1 VSATLAV
8 VGAGAKAVA
17 VAAKAAELRD
27 MGVDVPDVVAVER
40 TAVAANWQ
48 ASGGWTDGQHRLGT
62 SPEKDVGFPY
72 RSSLVPRRN
81 AELDER
87 MTRHSWQAYLIATGQ
102 FAEWVDR
109 GRPAPTHRR
118 WSQYLRWVADN
129 VGTTVIPCEV
139 GRISVDGER
148 WALHTPER
156 IVHADAVMITGPGQA
171 ERSIL
176 PGNPRVLSIA
186 QFWQHAAQQK
196 LIAAERVAVIGGG
209 ETAASMLN
217 ELFRH
222 RVSTITVISPQVT
235 LFTRGESFFENALF
249 SDPTDWSSLT
259 LAERRDALAR
269 TDRGVFSARVQ
280 DALLADDRI
289 RHLRGRVADAVAL
302 EDRIRL
308 TLSTNR
314 GSECLETVHG
324 FDLVID
330 GSGADALWFVPLLS
344 QDARDLIELGL
355 GGPLTGDALS
365 EFIGHDL
372 AVTNVARPP
381 FPPPTSP
388 QRSQRYRPGRRK
400 SRLIHAPRCNRLR
413 QGPNHRAR
421 PGYRLVSAGLAVLG
435 FACFA
440 LLSVFTST
448 TDSGLLDGA
457 LERGCV
463 YSILAW
469 QAFTGVVLLAR
480 PARAG

>member
-17 VAAKAAELRD
+17 AAAKATELRE
-27 MGVDVPDVVAVER
+27 MGLDVPDIVAVER
-40 TAVAANWQ
+40 IAVAANWQ
-48 ASGGWTDGQHRLGT
+48 ADGGWTDGQHRLGT
-62 SPEKDVGFPY
+62 NPEKDVGFPY

-118 WSQYLRWVADN
+118 WSKYLRWVAGN
-129 VGTTVIPCEV
+129 VRMNVISGEV
-139 GRISVDGER
+139 TRISVDTGEHRQR
-148 WALHTPER
+148 WALHTREC

-171 ERSIL
+171 DRSIL

-186 QFWQHAAQQK
+186 QFWRQAAQQE

-209 ETAASMLN
+209 ETSASMLN

-235 LFTRGESFFENALF
+235 LFTRGESFFENTLF
-249 SDPTDWSSLT
+249 SDPTDWASLA

-289 RHLRGRVADAVAL
+289 RHLRGRVAHAVAL
-302 EDRIRL
+302 DERIRL

-314 GSECLETVHG
+314 GSERLETVHG

-330 GSGADALWFVPLLS
+330 GSGADALWFVPLLA
-344 QDARDLIELGL
+344 QDALDLLELGL
-355 GGPLTGDALS
+355 GGPLTGDALAES
-365 EFIGHDL
+365 IGYDL
-372 AVTNVARPP
+372 AVTGLTPKL
-381 FPPPTSP
+381 FL
-388 QRSQRYRPGRRK
+388 PGL
-400 SRLIHAPRCNRLR
+400 SGLT
-413 QGPNHRAR
+413 QGPGFPN
-421 PGYRLVSAGLAVLG
+421 LSCLG
-435 FACFA
+435 
-440 LLSVFTST
+440 LLSDRILGANLTDTST
-448 TDSGLLDGA
+448 RRLD
-457 LERGCV
+457 EHQSVR
-463 YSILAW
+463 
-469 QAFTGVVLLAR
+469 
-480 PARAG
+480 

>member
-27 MGVDVPDVVAVER
+27 MGVDVPDVIAVER

-48 ASGGWTDGQHRLGT
+48 ARGGWTDGQHRLGT
-62 SPEKDVGFPY
+62 GPEKDVGFPY
-72 RSSLVPRRN
+72 RSSLVPQRN

-87 MTRHSWQAYLIATGQ
+87 MVRHSWQSYLIATAQ

-129 VGTTVIPCEV
+129 VAMTVIPGEV
-139 GRISVDGER
+139 RRIAIEEDK
-148 WALHTPER
+148 WALHTQNAA
-156 IVHADAVMITGPGQA
+156 VKADAVMITGPGQA

-176 PGNPRVLSIA
+176 PGDPRVLSIA
-186 QFWQHAAQQK
+186 QFWKLAAGHEV
-196 LIAAERVAVIGGG
+196 IAAERVAVIGGG

-235 LFTRGESFFENALF
+235 LFTRGEGFFENTLF
-249 SDPTDWSSLT
+249 SDPTGWSSLT

-289 RHLRGRVADAVAL
+289 RHLRGRVAHAVAL
-302 EDRIRL
+302 DDRIRL

-314 GSECLETVHG
+314 GSENLETVHG

-330 GSGADALWFVPLLS
+330 GSGADALWFVPLLG

-355 GGPLTGDALS
+355 GGPLTGDALQES
-365 EFIGHDL
+365 IGYDL
-372 AVTNVARPP
+372 SLTGVTPKLFLP
-381 FPPPTSP
+381 SLSGLT
-388 QRSQRYRPGRRK
+388 
-400 SRLIHAPRCNRLR
+400 
-413 QGPNHRAR
+413 QGPGFPN
-421 PGYRLVSAGLAVLG
+421 LSCLG
-435 FACFA
+435 
-440 LLSVFTST
+440 LLSDRILGSDL
-448 TDSGLLDGA
+448 TDMSMRRLD
-457 LERGCV
+457 EHQSVR
-463 YSILAW
+463 
-469 QAFTGVVLLAR
+469 
-480 PARAG
+480 